1 MISNL
6 REHTV
11 KIKFTVGVAG
21 PDGRL
26 SARQLVLGCYLSEDA
41 APESPYVAQAS
52 WNSPSSCHNLMNTGV
67 QVCAD
72 TLSWYPSLE
81 E

>member
-1 MISNL
+1 MISIL

-11 KIKFTVGVAG
+11 KIKSTVGVAG
-21 PDGRL
+21 PDDQL
-26 SARQLVLGCYLSEDA
+26 SARQLVLGCCLSEDA
-41 APESPYVAQAS
+41 APESSHVAQAS
-52 WNSPSSCHNLMNTGV
+52 WNSPSSCRNLVNTGV

-72 TLSWYPSLE
+72 TRSWYPSLE